1 MVEIQPHADFLASCQ
16 KNRKKAKDY
25 IQFRSALS
33 PEDPKARFPGFRQGL
48 TTYKAGQQVE
58 KGAKPLPVDILMHES
73 MPMLLSDGTKL
84 YYDIFFPAG
93 YENLE
98 VVDKHKKIPALVAW
112 SPYGKQKGGT
122 LLDDFP
128 FRAGVPKHWLS
139 GLHKW
144 EGPDPGFWC
153 AEGYAIVNVDT
164 RGAYTSEG
172 DLEIMGYQE
181 AQDGAEFITWLS
193 EQPWCNGKVGLTGN
207 SWLAMSQWKIGS
219 LRPKGLEAL
228 APWEGIQDM
237 YRDNTCQGG
246 IPAGEFHNSVADT
259 LASYGKLEDP
269 PSVLAKYP
277 LFTEYWE
284 DKRAKCEQINVPTY
298 VAASWTNPI
307 HTPGTMRAYRCIPE
321 SVPKWLRVHNSQ
333 EWPDYYADSSCRD
346 LKRFFDYFLKG
357 VENGWLDTPK
367 IRLSVLNFGLD
378 GLDDTLNRAETTWP
392 LARTKY
398 QKVYLRP
405 DGKMSPSLSTE
416 SGQVTYD
423 SKNGKATFRYRV
435 PHDMETTG
443 HFIARIAVSCP
454 SSDDMDLFAQVCCL
468 RGRSAYKQG
477 VLTIRPDNMMV
488 IKLLKLLHDWQV
500 GLQGV
505 GMLFHWGPAGQLRV
519 SHAHQLSEHATS
531 FEPLYAHVD
540 RVPLTKGEVRVVE
553 IPLRPYGM
561 YWRKDDIME
570 LTVAGNPVLP
580 FPIPGVKPLQGTNTG
595 THIIHCLDRGD
606 DSSCL
611 VVPCT

>member
-1 MVEIQPHADFLASCQ
+1 MAEIQPHADFLTSCQ
-16 KNRKKAKDY
+16 ENRKKAMNY

-48 TTYKAGQQVE
+48 TTFKAGQQVE

-73 MPMLLSDGTKL
+73 MPMVLSDGTKL

-98 VVDKHKKIPALVAW
+98 VVDKYKKIPALVAW

-139 GLHKW
+139 GLQKW

-181 AQDGAEFITWLS
+181 AQDGAEFVTWLS

-207 SWLAMSQWKIGS
+207 SWLAMIQWKIGS

-246 IPAGEFHNSVADT
+246 IPAGEFHNSIADT

-269 PSVLAKYP
+269 PSVLVKYP

-284 DKRAKCEQINVPTY
+284 DKRANCEQINVPTY

-307 HTPGTMRAYRCIPE
+307 HTPGTLRAYRCIPE

-357 VENGWLDTPK
+357 DVDNGWLATPK
-367 IRLSVLNFGLD
+367 IRLSVLHLGLM
-378 GLDDTLNRAETTWP
+378 TTWP
-392 LARTKY
+392 LARTEY
-398 QKVYLRP
+398 QKIYLTP
-405 DGKMSPSLSTE
+405 EGKMSRSPSTE
-416 SGQVTYD
+416 SGQVIYD
-423 SKNGKATFRYRV
+423 SKNGKALFRYRI

-443 HFIARIAVSCP
+443 YFIARLAVSCP

-468 RGRSAYKQG
+468 RGRSANKQG

-488 IKLLKLLHDWQV
+488 IKLLKLLHDWHV

-531 FEPLYAHVD
+531 FEPLYAHTE
-540 RVPLTKGEVRVVE
+540 RIPLTQGEIRVVE

-561 YWRKDDIME
+561 FWRKDDVME
-570 LTVAGNPVLP
+570 LTIAGNPVLP

-595 THIIHCLDRGD
+595 AHTIHCLDRGD

-611 VVPCT
+611 VVPST